1 MPLNGGL
8 NRPRPSKFSPSS
20 ADSAVFP
27 SAESPLWGLPLVQSS
42 VRPAGIAL
50 MGSAIPRCR
59 LPFSPAGGVPNRPS
73 PAKGLVFANA
83 PLIEFR
89 RPPGSYPDDAS
100 RRLSAPA
107 PSLGSCSLRHMHHTR
122 SGSRGLCLPATF
134 RPQGLITLSTDC
146 ALARLAGLVSCR
158 QHLWDSPFEAFSSSK
173 VASALRPSP
182 DPLAVTVKAPPS
194 WTFGPRRLRALKLG
208 YRVPPSASPSR
219 RSRVFSPTHR
229 RRLPWVL
236 PLSGFSSARLG
247 RHFGP
252 PPLTR
257 FSIASVA
264 LGDGTCAAECRL
276 TSG

>member
-1 MPLNGGL
+1 
-8 NRPRPSKFSPSS
+8 
-20 ADSAVFP
+20 
-27 SAESPLWGLPLVQSS
+27 
-42 VRPAGIAL
+42 

-89 RPPGSYPDDAS
+89 CPPGSYPDDAS
-100 RRLSAPA
+100 QRLSAPA
-107 PSLGSCSLRHMHHTR
+107 PSLGSCSLGHIHHTR

-134 RPQGLITLSTDC
+134 RPQGLITLSTAC

-158 QHLWDSPFEAFSSSK
+158 QRLWDSPFEAFSSSK

-182 DPLAVTVKAPPS
+182 DPLAVTVKAPPT

-208 YRVPPSASPSR
+208 YRVLPSASPSR
-219 RSRVFSPTHR
+219 RSRVFSPTHH

-236 PLSGFSSARLG
+236 PLSGFSTACLG
-247 RHFGP
+247 RSFDP

-257 FSIASVA
+257 LAAASVTQDDS
-264 LGDGTCAAECRL
+264 LRAAECRS
-276 TSG
+276 TSS